1 MTAYEQLGEGISIL
15 VPFRSDAGERKWNW
29 DWLRAYW
36 ARELPGVQVIAA
48 DDGGKPFSRSGSI
61 NAAMRQA
68 TGDVLVNMDADQLV
82 APQVILLAAA
92 EIRRCRQLNQRT
104 WVILSPVVHRLR
116 KRTTRR
122 ILKKQASIG
131 SMPEIGKL
139 SVESSQGGQVTLC
152 AYPRE
157 VLDVIP
163 GMDEAFRGWGGEDY
177 GWASALILLWSQ
189 PVPIAGYAY
198 HLWHPVK
205 GAGLFK
211 KRARRDFKYLTWDD
225 QDEASKGRVR
235 HAAYEEALREKDVL
249 AMTALANG
257 AQLNDKTPG
266 LYIPVRIRL
275 GLRPMDKHFSISQN
289 PPLI

>member
-1 MTAYEQLGEGISIL
+1 MIGDGISIL
-15 VPFRSDAGERKWNW
+15 VPYRANGKARIA
-29 DWLRAYW
+29 DWEWLSAYW
-36 ARELPGVQVIAA
+36 AHELPGAEVIAG
-48 DDGGKPFSRSGSI
+48 DDGKTPFSRSASI
-61 NAAMRQA
+61 NVAMRQA

-82 APQVILLAAA
+82 SPQVILLAAA
-92 EIRRCRQLNQRT
+92 EIRRRRQLNQRT
-104 WVILSPVVHRLR
+104 WVILSPRVYRLR
-116 KRTTRR
+116 KRVTKRV
-122 ILKKQASIG
+122 LKQKQAFS
-131 SMPEIGKL
+131 SMPEINKF
-139 SVESSQGGQVTLC
+139 SVESTQGGQVTLC

-189 PVPIAGYAY
+189 PMPIAGYAY

-275 GLRPMDKHFSISQN
+275 GLRPLDKHFSISQN